1 MDAPLNRIIISLALI
16 LLFTLSSA
24 QARTIVLVHGF
35 MADDMSWR
43 SSGFTQPLIRAGWTD
58 GGGYGYG
65 PQGMLFPRGL
75 MASGDVFYTVNLP
88 SKANLQIQESYFM
101 QYLSHL
107 YSYRLEP
114 ITLVGHSAGGLV
126 ARLYVLD
133 PQRQQSI
140 NSLVT
145 IASPHLGTP
154 AANVAHIAGNSPI
167 GMMASM
173 AGLGELQDS
182 RGLFSD
188 LKEES
193 SYNFLF
199 WMNHQYHPNIHYAS
213 IIRKN
218 DSITKPGKFDFVVP
232 PFSQDM
238 NNIWALKD
246 RSGVALSTDNHS
258 LNGKDGLIL
267 LEILKHIPKKV
278 AKNKSTNTLYRI
290 YPAD

>member
-1 MDAPLNRIIISLALI
+1 MKRFIISFAL
-16 LLFTLSSA
+16 LLFSILPFNTLH
-24 QARTIVLVHGF
+24 ARTIVLVHGF
-35 MADDMSWR
+35 MTDGMSWR
-43 SSGFTQPLIRAGWTD
+43 SSGFTYPLVRSGWTD

-65 PQGMLFPRGL
+65 PQGMLVPRDL
-75 MASGDVFYTVNLP
+75 MTPNDAFYTVNLP

-107 YSYRLEP
+107 YAYRLEP

-133 PQRQQSI
+133 PQRQQAV
-140 NSLVT
+140 NALVT

-173 AGLGELQDS
+173 AGVDELQDS

-193 SYNFLF
+193 SYNFLY
-199 WMNHQYHPNIHYAS
+199 WMNHQHHPDIHYAS
-213 IIRKN
+213 IIRLNN
-218 DSITKPGKFDFVVP
+218 DGQTGDYFVPG
-232 PFSQDM
+232 FSQNM
-238 NNIWALKD
+238 NNVPALQG
-246 RSGVALSTDNHS
+246 RSSTFTTPASHFLTSQDADTILS
-258 LNGKDGLIL
+258 I
-267 LEILKHIPKKV
+267 IKHF
-278 AKNKSTNTLYRI
+278 
-290 YPAD
+290 

>member
-1 MDAPLNRIIISLALI
+1 MKRFIISLAL
-16 LLFTLSSA
+16 LLISIFAVSSA

-43 SSGFTQPLIRAGWTD
+43 YSGFTQPLLSAGWKD
-58 GGGYGYG
+58 GGSYGYG
-65 PQGMLFPRGL
+65 PQGMLIPRDL
-75 MASGDVFYTVNLP
+75 MTKGDVFYTVNLP
-88 SKANLQIQESYFM
+88 SKANLQIQESLLM

-107 YSYRLEP
+107 YAYRIEP

-133 PQRQQSI
+133 PQRQTAVNALI
-140 NSLVT
+140 T

-154 AANVAHIAGNSPI
+154 AANIAHLAGNSPI

-173 AGLGELQDS
+173 AGVDELQDS

-193 SYNFLF
+193 SYNFIY

-218 DSITKPGKFDFVVP
+218 DSFTKPDKFDFVVP

-246 RSGVALSTDNHS
+246 RSGIALSTENHS
-258 LNGKDGLIL
+258 LNGKDGLIVL
-267 LEILKHIPKKV
+267 QILEHIP
-278 AKNKSTNTLYRI
+278 NT
-290 YPAD
+290 ATQK

>member
-1 MDAPLNRIIISLALI
+1 MKHFIISLALI
-16 LLFTLSSA
+16 LFSILSLSSA

-35 MADDMSWR
+35 LADDMLWR
-43 SSGFTQPLIRAGWTD
+43 YSGFTQPLLGTGWKD
-58 GGGYGYG
+58 GGSYGYG
-65 PQGMLFPRGL
+65 TQGLLIPRDL
-75 MASGDVFYTVNLP
+75 KTQGDVFYTVNLP
-88 SKANLQIQESYFM
+88 SKANLQIQEGYLM

-107 YSYRLEP
+107 YSIRLEP

-133 PQRQQSI
+133 PQRKQAVNALI
-140 NSLVT
+140 T

-154 AANVAHIAGNSPI
+154 AANVANLAGNSPL

-173 AGLGELQDS
+173 AGVDELRDS

-193 SYNFLF
+193 SFNFLY
-199 WMNHQYHPNIHYAS
+199 WMNHQNHPDIHYAS

-218 DSITKPGKFDFVVP
+218 DSFTKPDKFDFIVP

-238 NNIWALKD
+238 NNIWALRD
-246 RSGVALSTDNHS
+246 RSGIALSTENHS

-267 LEILKHIPKKV
+267 LQILKYIPENV
-278 AKNKSTNTLYRI
+278 AEN
-290 YPAD
+290 